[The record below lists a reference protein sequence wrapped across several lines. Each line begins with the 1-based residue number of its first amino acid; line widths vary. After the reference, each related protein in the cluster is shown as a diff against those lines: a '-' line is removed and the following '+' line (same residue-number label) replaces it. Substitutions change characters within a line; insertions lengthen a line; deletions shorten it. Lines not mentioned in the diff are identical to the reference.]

1 MMRQKMLRKSVDKPI
16 NQPNTI
22 NVVDVIKLEHDTR
35 KGKGGL
41 HNSTYSNAQQS
52 LGMSDDKRY
61 SEGNELPIITNCGFK
76 LLNSKNKT
84 CMLGLF
90 TNVLI

>member
-1 MMRQKMLRKSVDKPI
+1 MRQKRLRRSVDKPI

-22 NVVDVIKLEHDTR
+22 NVVDVIKLEQDTR

-41 HNSTYSNAQQS
+41 HNYTASNAQQS

-61 SEGNELPIITNCGFK
+61 SEGSELSIITNCGFK
-76 LLNSKNKT
+76 LLDSKSKT

-90 TNVLI
+90 TNKLI